1 MDALSAPDTPVAPS
15 SFETDAN
22 AYLAF
27 HRRRFEHLFRLL
39 DELAKSAPLRRI
51 LDVGPFIQ
59 TSMTRDRFPDTD
71 VDTLGFEDPRFPR
84 RPNDTHYDLDLNSIP
99 DETKRPPIGGYDVI
113 VLAEVLEHLR
123 VAPLS
128 VLRWLG
134 SALRPGGHLI
144 VQTPNACSIQKR
156 IAMIRGRN
164 PFEMITIEDVRA
176 PDLGHIREYTV
187 RELRELGVAAHLEPV
202 RSLAA
207 NYFNGGRLI
216 HKAFVSAG
224 PLLPPGLRDGI
235 TIVYRRRNSV

>member
-39 DELAKSAPLRRI
+39 DELRIGPLRRI

-71 VDTLGFEDPRFPR
+71 VDTLGFRGSALSAPGERHALRPRSQLDPGTR
-84 RPNDTHYDLDLNSIP
+84 R
-99 DETKRPPIGGYDVI
+99 RPPIGGYDVI

-224 PLLPPGLRDGI
+224 PLLPPWLRDGI